1 VPSLGATYGRGAA
14 TTAQWDIANADSV
27 VIMGS
32 NMAENH
38 PIAFRFVLEAKARGA
53 TLIHVD
59 PRFTRTSALA
69 DVYAPIRAGSDIAF
83 LGGLIN
89 YLLENDLWFKGYGLA
104 YTNLATIVDERY
116 QDPADLD
123 GMFSGWDEEK
133 HAYTFDSW
141 QYQGKVMP
149 SPLAEHYVQTST
161 KTDEVVRRLSEEPP
175 PSDPT
180 LQHPNCVYQI
190 LKRHYAAY
198 TPEMVE
204 RVTGCP
210 RETFLKVA
218 ETIARNSGSERTGV
232 WCYAVGWTHH
242 TTGVQMIRACAI
254 IQALLGNTG
263 RPGGGILALRGHSS
277 IQGSTDIPTLYNLLP
292 GYLAQ
297 PSALKPHKTFEDY
310 LKSEGTGTGW
320 WSHYP
325 EYAGSLL
332 KAWYGNAAQPENGW
346 GYQWVPKIM
355 GDHSQ
360 LPMMLSI
367 QDETIRGLLLIGQN
381 PVVGGHNTHMIRK
394 ALPNLEW
401 MVVRE
406 LFENE
411 TASYWYKSPEVERG
425 ELRPEDIE
433 TEIFLLPAALPGEKE
448 GSFTNTHRLVQW
460 HDKVVD
466 PPGDC
471 RSETWFFYHLGRR
484 LKEMYADSTD
494 PKDDPIKH
502 LTWDYPTSGQIQEPE
517 AEAITREINGYTWP
531 AKEQIASYQELKADG
546 STACGCW
553 IYTGVYPREGH
564 NQARARKPDPPDG
577 PGTHLDWGFAWPAN
591 RRVMYNRASAD
602 PDGNPWSERKRYVWW
617 DADKQQWTGHDVP
630 DFEKTKPPDYRPD
643 WGSHPKG
650 MAAIDGRSPFIM
662 QSDGKSHIFAPS
674 ALKDGP
680 LPTHYEPVESPVKNP
695 LYRQQDNP
703 AAKKWE
709 RDENP
714 YHRVGD
720 PRYPY
725 VMTTYRLTE
734 HHSGGIPTRMVSV
747 TAELQPEGFAEIPPE
762 LAREKGIENLDW
774 VVISTS
780 RGEIETKALVTDRL
794 RPFEIDGRRIY
805 QIGMP
810 WHFGWQGYATGDI
823 ANTLTAIVG
832 DPNTTIHEGKAFTC
846 DLRKGRLPRNGPSG
860 PEDGNHGPPGNGKG
874 LT

>member
-38 PIAFRFVLEAKARGA
+38 PIAFRFALEAKARGA

-89 YLLENDLWFKGYGLA
+89 YILERDLWFKAYALA
-104 YTNLATIVDERY
+104 YTNIATIVDERY

-123 GMFSGWDEEK
+123 GLFSGWDEEK

-141 QYQGKVMP
+141 QYQGEVMP

-161 KTDEVVRRLSEEPP
+161 KTDEVMRRLSEGPP

-198 TPEMVE
+198 TPEMVA

-210 RETFLKVA
+210 QETFLTIA
-218 ETIARNSGSERTGV
+218 ETITRNSGPERTGA

-297 PSALKPHKTFEDY
+297 PSALKPHKTFDDY
-310 LKSEGTGTGW
+310 VKSEGTGTGW

-325 EYAGSLL
+325 EYAVSLL
-332 KAWYGNAAQPENGW
+332 KAWYGDAATPETGW
-346 GYQWVPKIM
+346 GYGWIPKIM

-433 TEIFLLPAALPGEKE
+433 TEIFMMPAALPGEKE
-448 GSFTNTHRLVQW
+448 GSFTNTHRLIQW
-460 HDKVVD
+460 HDKVVE

-484 LKEMYADSTD
+484 LKAMYADSTD

-502 LTWDYPTSGQIQEPE
+502 LAWDYPASGPIQEPE
-517 AEAITREINGYTWP
+517 VEAITREINGYTLP
-531 AKEQIASYQELKADG
+531 DREQIGNFPELKADG

-553 IYTGVYPREGH
+553 IYAGVYPKEGH
-564 NQARARKPDPPDG
+564 NQARARKPDAPDG

-617 DADKQQWTGHDVP
+617 DAEQKQWTGKDVP
-630 DFEKTKPPDYRPD
+630 DFEKTKAPDYQPD
-643 WGSHPKG
+643 WSKHPKG
-650 MAAIDGRSPFIM
+650 MDAIDGHSPFIM

-680 LPTHYEPVESPVKNP
+680 LPTHYEPIESPVKNP
-695 LYRQQDNP
+695 MYGQQDNP
-703 AAKKWE
+703 ATKKWE
-709 RDENP
+709 RDDNR

-725 VMTTYRLTE
+725 IMTTYRLTE
-734 HHSGGIPTRMVSV
+734 HHSGGIPTRMVAV

-774 VVISTS
+774 VTISTA

-794 RPFEIDGRRIY
+794 RPFEIDGQQVY

-846 DLRKGRLPRNGPSG
+846 DLRKGRLERSG
-860 PEDGNHGPPGNGKG
+860 R
-874 LT
+874 